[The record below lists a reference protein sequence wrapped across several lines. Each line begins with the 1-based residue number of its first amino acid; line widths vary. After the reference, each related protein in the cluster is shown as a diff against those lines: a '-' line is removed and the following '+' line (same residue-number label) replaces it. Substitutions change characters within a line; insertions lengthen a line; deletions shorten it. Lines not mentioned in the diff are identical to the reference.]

1 MPAKVILFWT
11 VRLTFLVSM
20 PEHLSMVE
28 PVYLPGPYLERIP
41 TLPEQS
47 ILRNGGRSGRR
58 KRRTNYMLY
67 VNKPHNTSGVRLL
80 LRKNPI

>member
-1 MPAKVILFWT
+1 MPAKVISFWT

-20 PEHLSMVE
+20 AE
-28 PVYLPGPYLERIP
+28 PVYLSGLYSERIP
-41 TLPEQS
+41 TLPEQC
-47 ILRNGGRSGRR
+47 IPRNGGRSGRR

-67 VNKPHNTSGVRLL
+67 INKPHNTSGVRLL